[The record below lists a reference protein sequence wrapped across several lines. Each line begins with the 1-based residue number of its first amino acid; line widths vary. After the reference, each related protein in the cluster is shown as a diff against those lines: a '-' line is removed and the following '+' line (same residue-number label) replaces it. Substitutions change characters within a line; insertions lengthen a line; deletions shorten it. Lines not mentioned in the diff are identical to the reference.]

1 MWRLGRQR
9 RAPGGYGRRMAADLV
24 HIDEDW
30 DRALAVVAHPDDLE
44 YGVASAVARWTAA
57 GKDICYALVTSG
69 EAGIATMAPEETGPL
84 REAEQRASA
93 AVVGVSHVEF
103 LGFADGYVMA
113 DLDLRRA
120 LAACIR
126 RNRPEAVLSINYRDS
141 FGGGSWNHVD
151 HRNVGRALIDGVRDA
166 ANPWMFPDLAADGLE
181 AWGGVRFVAF
191 GGSPEAAHA
200 VDVTGHLEAG
210 FASLAAHAVYL
221 ASLSGPMADPEAFL
235 RPNAEADGE
244 RLGVEHAVSFEVVLV

>member
-1 MWRLGRQR
+1 
-9 RAPGGYGRRMAADLV
+9 MAADLA
-24 HIDEDW
+24 HLPEDW
-30 DRALAVVAHPDDLE
+30 ERALAVVAHPDDLE
-44 YGVASAVARWTAA
+44 YGVAAAVARWTGA
-57 GKDICYALVTSG
+57 GKDVRYVLVTSG
-69 EAGIATMAPEETGPL
+69 EAGIATLPPTDTGPL

-103 LGFADGYVMA
+103 LGFADGYVLA

-126 RNRPEAVLSINYRDS
+126 RNRPEVVLSINYRDS

-151 HRNVGRALIDGVRDA
+151 HRNVGRALIDAVRDA

-191 GGSPEAAHA
+191 GGSPEATHA

-210 FASLAAHAVYL
+210 FASLAAHAAYL
-221 ASLSGPMADPEAFL
+221 ASLGGPMADPEAFL
-235 RPNAEADGE
+235 RPNAEADGQ
-244 RLGVEHAVSFEVVLV
+244 RLGVEHAVSFEVVLA

>member
-1 MWRLGRQR
+1 
-9 RAPGGYGRRMAADLV
+9 MAGDLL
-24 HIDEDW
+24 HLPEDW
-30 DRALAVVAHPDDLE
+30 ERALAVVAHPDDLE
-44 YGVASAVARWTAA
+44 YGVAAAVARWTAA
-57 GKDICYALVTSG
+57 GKDVRYALATSG
-69 EAGIATMAPEETGPL
+69 EAGIAALAPEETGPL

-93 AVVGVSHVEF
+93 AAVGVSDVEF
-103 LGFADGYVMA
+103 LGFPDGCVMA

-126 RNRPEAVLSINYRDS
+126 RHRPEAVLSINYRDS

-151 HRNVGRALIDGVRDA
+151 HRNVGRALIDAVRDA
-166 ANPWMFPDLAADGLE
+166 ANPWMFPELAANGLE
-181 AWGGVRFVAF
+181 AWGGVRFIAF
-191 GGSPEAAHA
+191 GGSPEPTHA

-221 ASLSGPMADPEAFL
+221 ATLEGPMADPEAFL

-244 RLGVEHAVSFEVVLV
+244 RLGVRHAVSFEVVFA

>member
-1 MWRLGRQR
+1 
-9 RAPGGYGRRMAADLV
+9 MAGDLL
-24 HIDEDW
+24 HLPEDW
-30 DRALAVVAHPDDLE
+30 ERALAVVAHPDDLE
-44 YGVASAVARWTAA
+44 YGVAAAVARWTAA
-57 GKDICYALVTSG
+57 GKDVRYALVTSG
-69 EAGIATMAPEETGPL
+69 EAGIAALAPEETGPL

-93 AVVGVSHVEF
+93 AAVGVSDVEF
-103 LGFADGYVMA
+103 LGFPDGCVMA

-126 RNRPEAVLSINYRDS
+126 RHRPEAVLSINYRDS

-151 HRNVGRALIDGVRDA
+151 HRNVGRALIDAVRDA
-166 ANPWMFPDLAADGLE
+166 ANPWMFPELAANSLE
-181 AWGGVRFVAF
+181 AWGGVRFIAF
-191 GGSPEAAHA
+191 GGSPEPTHA

-221 ASLSGPMADPEAFL
+221 ATLEGPMADPEAFL

-244 RLGVEHAVSFEVVLV
+244 RLGVRHAVSFEVVFA

>member
-1 MWRLGRQR
+1 MV
-9 RAPGGYGRRMAADLV
+9 ADLLLL
-24 HIDEDW
+24 DEDW
-30 DRALAVVAHPDDLE
+30 ERALAVVAHPDDLE
-44 YGVASAVARWTAA
+44 YGVAAAVARWTGA
-57 GKDICYALVTSG
+57 GKDVRYALVTSG

-151 HRNVGRALIDGVRDA
+151 HRNVGRALIDAVRDA
-166 ANPWMFPDLAADGLE
+166 ANPWMFPDLAGDGLE

-191 GGSPEAAHA
+191 GGSPEATHA

-210 FASLAAHAVYL
+210 FASLAAHAAYL

-235 RPNAEADGE
+235 RPNAEADGA
-244 RLGVEHAVSFEVVLV
+244 RLGVEHAVSFEVVLA